1 MAQKIIG
8 KISQIIGPVIDV
20 YFDENV
26 PLPNI
31 YDALEVT
38 NEQGNVIVLEC
49 QQDIGEN
56 TVRTVAMDSTD
67 GLSRGME
74 VVSTGMTIS
83 MPIGDAIKGRL
94 FNVIGNSID
103 DESLGHT
110 VGKT

>member
-1 MAQKIIG
+1 MPQIITG

-20 YFDENV
+20 SFDENS

-38 NEQGNVIVLEC
+38 NEHGNVIVLEC

-56 TVRTVAMDSTD
+56 TIRAVAMDSTD
-67 GLSRGME
+67 GLSRGMD

-83 MPIGDAIKGRL
+83 MPVGDTIKGRL
-94 FNVIGNSID
+94 FNVIGNAIY
-103 DESLGHT
+103 
-110 VGKT
+110 GKPAVSSYRP